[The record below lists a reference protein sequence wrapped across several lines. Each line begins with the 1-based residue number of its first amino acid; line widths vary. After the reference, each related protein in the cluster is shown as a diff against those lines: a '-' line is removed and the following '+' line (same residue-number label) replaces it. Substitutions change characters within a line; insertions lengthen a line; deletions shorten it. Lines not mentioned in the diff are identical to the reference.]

1 MRIPKI
7 ASIQE
12 AVEIY
17 YRNLTLGNKEIN
29 ALFGGI
35 GSDKISELKK
45 VARAQMEA
53 DSIPNYNGFDVST
66 ISAYKAWGLDINDLT
81 NRYRIMKKVLGG

>member
-17 YRNLTLGNKEIN
+17 YQNITLGNKEIN

-45 VARAQMEA
+45 AARAQMEA
-53 DSIPNYNGFDVST
+53 DSVPSYNGFDVST